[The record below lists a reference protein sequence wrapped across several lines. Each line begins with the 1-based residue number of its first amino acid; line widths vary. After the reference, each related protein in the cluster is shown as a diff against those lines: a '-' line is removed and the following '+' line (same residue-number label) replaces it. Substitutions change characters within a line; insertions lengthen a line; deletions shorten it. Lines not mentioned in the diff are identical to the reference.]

1 MTTTADRAAVT
12 ADPVPSGPAVIT
24 VQQTLVPPD
33 GHTKFV
39 DQMVGMD
46 NPAVVHRFFSWK
58 QAIFSRYD
66 VFHAHWPELTIRG
79 GTPLRRFTRRRYLD
93 AFLLRAK
100 VLRTPIVRHLH
111 NVEPHEPGSAAERRS
126 LRRFDRATDVYIRLN
141 PTTTPPTDRPV
152 VTALHGHYRKA
163 YAAHPLPAPEP
174 GRIVYFGIIRPY
186 KGVDAL
192 ATVFSELDGDDLTL
206 RIVGSPSTGQR
217 EMVEAHC
224 ERDPRITALL
234 RYVSDAELVDEVGR
248 AELVVLPYNEM
259 HNSGAILAAM
269 SLSRP
274 VLAPRTPANTALSE
288 EVGPGWILEYD
299 GDLSAETLREAL
311 ETVRSAERSAEPDL
325 SERDWD
331 HVGRIIEGA
340 YRQAISRVA
349 RRR

>member
-12 ADPVPSGPAVIT
+12 SDPASARPAVIV

-33 GHTKFV
+33 GTTKFV

-46 NPAVVHRFFSWK
+46 NPAVVHRYFSWK
-58 QAIFSRYD
+58 RAIVTKYD

-79 GTPLRRFTRRRYLD
+79 ATPMRRFMRRRYLD

-100 VLRTPIVRHLH
+100 LLRTPIVRHLH
-111 NVEPHEPGSAAERRS
+111 NVEPHEPGNAAERRA

-141 PTTTPPTDRPV
+141 PTTVPPTDRPV
-152 VTALHGHYRKA
+152 VTALHGHYRKPYSA
-163 YAAHPLPAPEP
+163 YGVPAPEA

-186 KGVDAL
+186 KGVDRL
-192 ATVFSELDGDDLTL
+192 GTVFSELPDEDVTL
-206 RIVGSPSTGQR
+206 RIVGAPSEGQR

-224 ERDPRITALL
+224 ARDPRITALL

-274 VLAPRTPANTALSE
+274 VLAPRTPANTALAE

-299 GDLSAETLREAL
+299 GELTAEILRQGL
-311 ETVRSAERSAEPDL
+311 ETARAGERLAEPDL

-331 HVGRIIEGA
+331 HVGRIVEGA
-340 YRQAISRVA
+340 YRLAIA
-349 RRR
+349 RASHRR